1 MYIFLFEQIH
11 PVSKNDKEDW
21 SSHYKFMEALFNS
34 YDDKISELTN
44 ENNKYNVSLKIIKT
58 NSRIRKIIM
67 QLLLFF
73 YVLKYLF
80 I

>member
-1 MYIFLFEQIH
+1 
-11 PVSKNDKEDW
+11 
-21 SSHYKFMEALFNS
+21 MEALFNS